1 MLKQVLFSTAR
12 TISFKELAFFFLPL
26 GFSSLLV
33 NLSHI
38 LINAT
43 LARSLYPEVTIAS
56 YGVAMSLFGL
66 FEKPVVLLR
75 QTCSALVRDRVS
87 FAAMAKVTAFTLA
100 AILLLS
106 LLIAYS
112 PLSEWIFRYGF
123 GAEDNL
129 INQTTAIYQIL
140 IFVTIF
146 SGMRCL
152 FHGVI
157 IYNRLTKWLTVG
169 MVIRLLVMRI
179 VALSFIITGHVH
191 DGRVGAI
198 IFLVGMFIECSVAV
212 WEGSR
217 LRKKMPEEIPDHPVH
232 SVRPIFTFYR
242 PLIFASLI
250 AVFISPMIN
259 AFLGMTDEA
268 VSALASFAVA
278 SNVSNM
284 VLSFFSYGHQTVLNF
299 YRQHPRDVT
308 RFTAMISLLP
318 ALLLAAISFTPVGP
332 WFLSAIMGLSGEL
345 HTQSLLIMRIY
356 ILFALVFPWLDFC
369 NGLLMLRGLTRVMAY
384 SQMANFTVV
393 LVASSSLALWQPE
406 WNGMIGAL
414 ALSLGV
420 LAEFTV
426 DTIALNRKGNKY
438 AGIKRSAHC

>member
-1 MLKQVLFSTAR
+1 MLKQVLFSNYR
-12 TISFKELAFFFLPL
+12 SISFKELAFFFLPL

-43 LARSLYPEVTIAS
+43 LARSPYPEATIAS
-56 YGVAMSLFGL
+56 YAVAMSLFGL

-75 QTCSALVRDRVS
+75 QTCSALVRDRIS
-87 FAAMAKVTAFTLA
+87 FAAMSKVTAYTLA
-100 AILLLS
+100 AIFLLS

-123 GAEDNL
+123 GAEEAL
-129 INQTTAIYQIL
+129 VNQTTAIYQIL
-140 IFVTIF
+140 MFVTIF
-146 SGMRCL
+146 SGLRCL
-152 FHGVI
+152 FHGII

-169 MVIRLLVMRI
+169 MVIRLIVMGM
-179 VALSFIITGHVH
+179 VALFFIATEHVH

-198 IFLVGMFIECSVAV
+198 IFLIGMFIECSVAV
-212 WEGSR
+212 WEGFR
-217 LRKKMPEEIPDHPVH
+217 LRKAMPEEIPDHPVH

-242 PLIFASLI
+242 PLIFASII
-250 AVFISPMIN
+250 AVLISPIIH
-259 AFLGMTDEA
+259 AFLGWTDEA
-268 VSALASFAVA
+268 VSALASFAIA

-284 VLSFFSYGHQTVLNF
+284 VLSFFTYGHQTVLNF
-299 YRQHPRDVT
+299 YKQHPRDVI

-318 ALLLAAISFTPVGP
+318 ALLLAAVSFTPVGP
-332 WFLSAIMGLSGEL
+332 WFLTTIMGLSGEL
-345 HTQSLLIMRIY
+345 HSQSLLILRIY

-369 NGLLMLRGLTRVMAY
+369 NGLLMLNGLTRIMAY
-384 SQMANFTVV
+384 SQLANFTVV
-393 LVASSSLALWQPE
+393 LVSAFSLALWQPE

-420 LAEFTV
+420 LAEFAV
-426 DTIALNRKGNKY
+426 DSIALNRKGNKF
-438 AGIKRSAHC
+438 AGIKRSAHG